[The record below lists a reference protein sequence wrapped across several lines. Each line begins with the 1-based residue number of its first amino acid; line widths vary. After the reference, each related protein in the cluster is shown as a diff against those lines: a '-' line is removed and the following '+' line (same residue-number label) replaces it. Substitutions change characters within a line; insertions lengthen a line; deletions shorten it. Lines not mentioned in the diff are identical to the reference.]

1 MAEQKDKKKR
11 FSTRVIHGGAA
22 ALPDTGAIVTPIFA
36 TSTYEQSAPG
46 EHTGFEYARSHNPTR
61 SAYERCIADLE
72 NGSHGFAFASGMA
85 ATSTLMDLLPAGSHV
100 VAMDDI
106 YGGTYRLFERI
117 RKTTAKLETSY
128 VDLSNVDKLREAL
141 RPNTKLIWIET
152 PTNPLLKIVDIAA
165 VVEAS
170 AGSGA
175 IVCCDNT
182 FASPYCLRP
191 LDLGAD
197 VVMHSST
204 KYLNGHSDA
213 IGGVLVT
220 DDAELG
226 ERLRFLQNAIG
237 GIQGPFESFLVHR
250 GLKTLALRMER
261 HCGNAQQL
269 AEYLVRQPHVERVL
283 YPGLS
288 SHNGHDVAASQ
299 MVGFGGMVSVVVKGG
314 LDGVRRFLSRLELF
328 TLAESL
334 GGVESLIE
342 HPAIMTHASIPE
354 ARRREIGI
362 DDGLLRISV
371 GIEDV
376 NDLIADIQSALSGL
390 SSGAA

>member
-1 MAEQKDKKKR
+1 MAESDNHG
-11 FSTRVIHGGAA
+11 FSTRAIHAGQP
-22 ALPDTGAIVTPIFA
+22 PDPHTGATVPPISLS
-36 TSTYEQSAPG
+36 STFTQAAPG
-46 EHTGFEYARSHNPTR
+46 DHKGYEYARSGNPTR
-61 SAYERCIADLE
+61 AALEACLASIEGGERGL
-72 NGSHGFAFASGMA
+72 AFASGLA
-85 ATSTLMDLLPAGSHV
+85 ATTAVFQGLLKPGDEV
-100 VAMDDI
+100 VAAADL
-106 YGGTYRLFERI
+106 YGGTFRLLDKVF
-117 RKTTAKLETSY
+117 KPWGLSTTYTDDPSAAGFAKLVTAK
-128 VDLSNVDKLREAL
+128 
-141 RPNTKLIWIET
+141 TKLVWIET

-299 MVGFGGMVSVVVKGG
+299 MVGFGGMVSVVLKGG

-342 HPAIMTHASIPE
+342 HPAIMTHASIPP
-354 ARRREIGI
+354 EIRAELGI
-362 DDGLLRISV
+362 SDGLIRLSV
-371 GIEDV
+371 GIEDLD
-376 NDLIADIQSALSGL
+376 DLIADLDYALR
-390 SSGAA
+390 